1 MVEWTDL
8 GVQDYRSVWQM
19 QETLMS
25 EIQLG
30 ERTSRVLTVEHP
42 HVYTLGRNGNSANM
56 LHLPSNAELVKVNR
70 GGDITYHG
78 PGQLV
83 VYTIIRLNDL
93 GLDIRQFVHGLEEVV
108 IRTVGVYGVAGRRI
122 PKATGVWLDPDSPD
136 VRKICAIGL
145 RCSRSTTMHGFAL
158 NVNTDLTYFNHI
170 NPCGFADR
178 GVTSLEKETGKTMDF
193 VAVKTI
199 VMQNFASV
207 FGTGINLT

>member
-1 MVEWTDL
+1 MVELIDL
-8 GVQDYRSVWQM
+8 GVREYRAVWQM

-30 ERTSRVLTVEHP
+30 ERTSCVLTVEHP
-42 HVYTLGRNGNSANM
+42 HVYTLGRNGNHANM
-56 LHLPSNAELVKVNR
+56 LHLPANAELVKVNR

-108 IRTVGVYGVAGRRI
+108 IRTIGVYGVAGHRI
-122 PKATGVWLDPDSPD
+122 PKATGVWLDPDSSN

-158 NVNTDLTYFNHI
+158 NVNTDLSYFNHI

-178 GVTSLEKETGKTMDF
+178 GVTSLFKETGRRADLI
-193 VAVKTI
+193 AVKKLVI
-199 VMQNFASV
+199 DNFAEV
-207 FGTGINLT
+207 FGVEIV